1 MKIIKKGAQQGGNR
15 WITTIG
21 FDYHYWT
28 GNQPLLYYHC
38 LFSGSLPKAGQLL
51 NSKKDALP
59 PAPKLFTSP
68 NKKVRVR
75 LGSFGYFWR
84 PKVGYSP
91 DAVPP
96 QKKMWNTCQ
105 RNMWDSPQRFMPTHP
120 EKYAQVK
127 LDHFAG

>member
-51 NSKKDALP
+51 N
-59 PAPKLFTSP
+59 KLFTSP

-75 LGSFGYFWR
+75 LGSFGCFWR

-127 LDHFAG
+127 NGIIFPKVWG